1 MSPLEVTRRY
11 FEKAADVLDFDRRTR
26 VQLWTPTR
34 EVKVEITVERDN
46 GDIDTFIGYR
56 IQHDSSRGPMK
67 GGLRYHPS
75 VDPEEVGSLASL
87 MTWKTAVVNVPFG
100 GAKGGVNCDPQQLS
114 RRELEMITRKLV
126 DGLHDVIGPAAD
138 IPAPDVNTNAQVMA
152 WIMDQ
157 YSKYKGFTPA
167 IVTGKPVEL
176 HGSLGREAATGRGV
190 VMALLE
196 LLRTLKRPIA
206 GARVV
211 VQGFGNVGSW
221 AAHFAAEQGAKVV
234 AVSNHVSA
242 TCNPSGLDIA
252 ALRTHHLVDGRPVRD
267 FPGGEPIERDE
278 VLAADCD
285 ILIPAALGDAINK
298 DNMREIRASVIVEGA
313 NGPVTAE
320 ADDYL
325 AKKGVT
331 ILPDIYAN
339 AGGVT
344 VSYFEWVQNIQ
355 QFKWSEEHVNAEL
368 QGYMSRAYRDLLM
381 FRERHKVDFRTAAF
395 ALALQ
400 RVEHATKQRGVL

>member
-1 MSPLEVTRRY
+1 MSPLEVTRHY
-11 FEKAADVLDFDRRTR
+11 FETAADVLGLDKRTR
-26 VQLWTPTR
+26 VQLWTPMR
-34 EVKVEITVERDN
+34 EVKVEITIEQDD
-46 GDIDTFIGYR
+46 GEIGTFIGYR

-75 VDPEEVGSLASL
+75 VDPDEVGSLASL
-87 MTWKTAVVNVPFG
+87 MTWKTAVVNIPFG
-100 GAKGGVNCDPQQLS
+100 GAKGGVNCDPHKLS

-126 DGLHDVIGPAAD
+126 DGLHDVIGPSVD

-152 WIMDQ
+152 WFMDQ

-190 VMALLE
+190 IMALRE
-196 LLRTLKRPIA
+196 LLGTLKKPMQD
-206 GARVV
+206 ARVV

-221 AAHFAAEQGAKVV
+221 AAHFAAEHGAKVV
-234 AVSNHVSA
+234 GVSNHETA
-242 TCNPSGLDIA
+242 TRNPAGLDIS
-252 ALRTHHLVDGRPVRD
+252 ALRSHHHDQGRAVGD
-267 FPGGEPIERDE
+267 FPGGESIPRDS
-278 VLAADCD
+278 VLTLDCD
-285 ILIPAALGDAINK
+285 ILIPAALGDAINA
-298 DNMREIRASVIVEGA
+298 DNMKDIRASVIVEGA

-320 ADDYL
+320 ADAYL
-325 AKKGVT
+325 ATQGVT

-355 QFKWSEEHVNAEL
+355 QYKWTEEHVNTEL
-368 QGYMSRAYRDLLM
+368 HGYMTRAYRDLIA

-395 ALALQ
+395 ALGME
-400 RVEHATKQRGVL
+400 RVRVATRQRGVL